1 MGMNPLALFSNCFQC
16 FLAPDALEPLG
27 SFLKVPEI
35 ELQLPLWF
43 RNVQIYKTEIIL
55 PPSIG
60 LLRWLNELINMKRRP
75 FGICAQLLRSCQ
87 TLCNPMGFPGKN
99 SGVGC
104 HTLLQGI
111 FTTQGSNAH
120 LLNCRQIL
128 YHGAT
133 KKPICHIESTINY

>member
-1 MGMNPLALFSNCFQC
+1 MNPLALFSNCFQC

-60 LLRWLNELINMKRRP
+60 LLR
-75 FGICAQLLRSCQ
+75 
-87 TLCNPMGFPGKN
+87 
-99 SGVGC
+99 
-104 HTLLQGI
+104 
-111 FTTQGSNAH
+111 
-120 LLNCRQIL
+120 
-128 YHGAT
+128 
-133 KKPICHIESTINY
+133 